1 MSRAMATDT
10 TEAMRDHVEAILHL
24 LGEDVEKDGLRKTPE
39 RYARALQHMTQG
51 YAEDPTALLRGALFE
66 SDTDEMVLVKE
77 IDFFSLCQHHL
88 LPFFG
93 KCHIAYLPDGKIVG
107 LSKIARLVDAFAR
120 RLQVQEQLTQQ
131 IARTF
136 QRVLRPK
143 GVGVVMD
150 GYHLCMMMRG
160 VGKQNA
166 HAVTSSML
174 GRFRR
179 DPRTREEFLQLVR
192 FSKPL

>member
-1 MSRAMATDT
+1 MTVKVDIQPAI
-10 TEAMRDHVEAILHL
+10 RDHVEAILHL
-24 LGEDVEKDGLRKTPE
+24 LGEEVEKDGLKDTPE
-39 RYARALQHMTQG
+39 RYAKALQYLTHG
-51 YAEDPTALLRGALFE
+51 YQEDPGRLLRSALFA

-93 KCHIAYLPDGKIVG
+93 KCHVAYLPDGNIVG
-107 LSKIARLVDAFAR
+107 LSKIPRLIDVFAR
-120 RLQVQEQLTQQ
+120 RLQVQERLTQQ
-131 IARTF
+131 IAREIR
-136 QRVLRPK
+136 RVIKPK

-150 GYHLCMMMRG
+150 AYHLCMMMRG
-160 VGKQNA
+160 PEKQNA

-179 DPRTREEFLQLVR
+179 DPKTREEFLQLIR
-192 FSKPL
+192 FQRPI